1 MTRYTQDLF
10 LIRKARSYFGHIN
23 YVSKPTIFV
32 FKKETHADA
41 IRKRLTQNTFEIDDH
56 QTATYKVS
64 FTPVKQPSK
73 WRIPSSQMLQVEYV
87 GYFDLSIYV
96 SLNSVNAHIVDDI
109 IEDDE
114 GNLYLVN
121 HHNKL
126 EPIHINDNMVK
137 MHLQK
142 L

>member
-1 MTRYTQDLF
+1 MSPFIQDLF

-23 YVSKPTIFV
+23 YTTKPTIFA
-32 FKKETHADA
+32 FKKEAQADA
-41 IRKRLTQNTFEIDDH
+41 IRRRLANNNFEIDDH
-56 QTATYKVS
+56 QTATYKIS
-64 FTPVKQPSK
+64 FTPTKEPSK
-73 WRIPSSQMLQVEYV
+73 WRIPVSQRIQVEHV
-87 GYFDLSIYV
+87 GHFDFSIYV
-96 SLNSVNAHIVDDI
+96 SLNCVNAHIVENI
-109 IEDDE
+109 IEDDD
-114 GNLYLVN
+114 GNIYLVN